1 MFEEVVAQQTADPIK
16 QRFDAVKN
24 LGAAEKQQTALEMI
38 MQAKEAYGV
47 SSKEYQKAKKRI
59 LDMLAKTMDP
69 KQARNMKRV
78 KTLQDNQ
85 PGQYFRLGDD
95 IRGLRED
102 TKNLVVSLF
111 PVNDDTKADEIEGL
125 YKNAQQQLRLGI
137 NDKSQKRKALDMLD
151 LMYLAVITDKR

>member
-47 SSKEYQKAKKRI
+47 SSKAYQKAKKRI

-78 KTLQDNQ
+78 KTLQE
-85 PGQYFRLGDD
+85 YFRLGDD

-111 PVNDDTKADEIEGL
+111 PVNDDTKTDEIEGL